1 MMRLRVNQFY
11 IRLKTNFL
19 LFKNMKNKTLL
30 ILILALI
37 VSLFLFSNC
46 EESESEKFNVLVQKF
61 NAQGNA
67 QFVNLNRS
75 SEAYFLKKLK
85 ETKEELKALREVNI
99 DDLEDDEKIDY
110 KFIESILV
118 GREID
123 YKEIKSWQ
131 KDPRDYMNFRQI
143 STTINGSK
151 ICEDKIEFLLNYLP
165 VVLNDL
171 KNGPLQINSHVP
183 RFQELGLHMAKNSKS
198 IFTQEINNLFNYC
211 NSISRSDKTII
222 SQKTSEIIEAL
233 NIFVNFIEKDL
244 PKMQESSFS
253 IGKSTYNKMLKNQFL
268 ISYNDE
274 SLWEFG
280 WKEFNNTLYNM
291 DELAKKI
298 DSNKTTQELLIEIK
312 NEYPNPDSMIE
323 AHQLWV
329 DKSGEH
335 IKSNNLIPIPW
346 KERVKVVPREEY
358 LRKTSYYGNFS
369 RSREVDK
376 EGYYTSEWKINPFEY
391 RWDEKT
397 KQEYLVEHDWGV
409 IIVTA
414 PHETYA
420 GHHIQGLY
428 QMHNPKELRK
438 NNGLSLFSEG
448 WGLYN
453 EQLMLETGFYPN
465 KKIKLRQLQLR
476 LWRNARV
483 IYDVGMHT
491 GKLSYEDAISLMT
504 DKVGFLR
511 WAAQLEIDASS
522 TRPGYFIGYFMGMIE
537 ILNMRREYKEQT
549 GENYNISDFH
559 EKLLKIG
566 NMPPSLMREAL
577 FN

>member
-1 MMRLRVNQFY
+1 MQKKFQKPILLLIAIASIVIYFNQIEDSDSDSDKF
-11 IRLKTNFL
+11 
-19 LFKNMKNKTLL
+19 KTL
-30 ILILALI
+30 
-37 VSLFLFSNC
+37 VD
-46 EESESEKFNVLVQKF
+46 KFNNKKNDF
-61 NAQGNA
+61 SS
-67 QFVNLNRS
+67 NLERS
-75 SEAYFLKKLK
+75 SETYIFEKLK
-85 ETKEELKALREVNI
+85 ETKKELEILRSVDIIN
-99 DDLEDDEKIDY
+99 LSKEDQIDY

-118 GREID
+118 G
-123 YKEIKSWQ
+123 KEIEYEEIQSW
-131 KDPRDYMNFRQI
+131 KRDPRDYMNFRQI
-143 STTINGSK
+143 SNTYNSRMTT
-151 ICEDKIEFLLNYLP
+151 CEDKYDYLLEYLP

-171 KNGPLQINSHVP
+171 KFAMLQIDTYVP
-183 RFQELGLHMAKNSKS
+183 RFQELGLYMAENSMS
-198 IFTQEINNLFNYC
+198 IFRLDIGELIYSCSGGGMDWEDMEEMMVPVKEDPRENK
-211 NSISRSDKTII
+211 I
-222 SQKTSEIIEAL
+222 TSLNREIIGQLEL
-233 NIFVNFIEKDL
+233 FIDFLKNEL
-244 PKMQESSFS
+244 PKKEKSSFS
-253 IGKSTYNKMLKNQFL
+253 IGKATYNKMLKNQFL
-268 ISYNDE
+268 LDYNDE

-280 WKEFNNTLYNM
+280 WKEFNNTVSKM
-291 DELAKKI
+291 DALAKEI
-298 DSNKTTQELLIEIK
+298 DPNKSTSELLIDIK
-312 NEYPNPDSMIE
+312 NEYPLPDSMIQ
-323 AHQLWV
+323 AHQYWV

-346 KERVKVVPREEY
+346 KERVNVVPREEY

-369 RSREVDK
+369 RSRGVDD
-376 EGYYTSEWKINPFEY
+376 EGYFTSEWKINPFEH
-391 RWDEKT
+391 RWDQKT
-397 KQEYLVEHDWGV
+397 KDEYLVEHDWGV

-428 QMHNPKELRK
+428 QMHNPKELRRS
-438 NNGLSLFSEG
+438 NGLSLFSEG

-511 WAAQLEIDASS
+511 WAAQLEIDSS
-522 TRPGYFIGYFMGMIE
+522 SSRPGYFIGYFMGMIE
-537 ILNMRREYKEQT
+537 ILEMREDYKKMK

-566 NMPPSLMREAL
+566 NMPPSIMREAL